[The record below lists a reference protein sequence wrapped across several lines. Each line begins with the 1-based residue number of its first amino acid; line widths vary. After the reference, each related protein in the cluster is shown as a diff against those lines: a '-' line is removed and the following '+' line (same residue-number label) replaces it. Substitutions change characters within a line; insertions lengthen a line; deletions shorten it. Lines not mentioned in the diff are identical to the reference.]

1 MNQHKFQIL
10 ALALSTLVL
19 AKPETSVDNENYR
32 GVGPRIV
39 ISSKSISP
47 AAAAL
52 EDSRYWEESKVI
64 VRKPS
69 NSTQSIEIK
78 AGEKEADRV
87 IPDYESQA
95 KYKPLK
101 GIKLNYAVYVAK
113 QNRAQ
118 KMQVAKAESSK
129 PKISKPQSSEPVK
142 YQQAT
147 QPIKIATTTKP
158 DNDTV
163 MNRPS
168 SSKSSRVKTPGEGV
182 KVASN
187 DQFKLSSLET
197 VRAQGNIQLM
207 GLPMVFED
215 QVVELFYQQG
225 MLESPINYQFPTGF
239 DAEVTKGQGKIVAKL
254 WSKTNGLIG
263 EGELKLKED
272 LDYSRLQV
280 AVKPVS
286 YSHSGLLMA
295 TNKTASDN
303 DYEIS
308 MDAKKGKVKVE
319 NAKFEF
325 DMDAKSQPLMVAK
338 LKDQKTSTLFSFNH
352 NTEHSWPIYT
362 DDYALFLANLL
373 NKRATALETTALI
386 SGKVT
391 YQGQALSNVKLVV
404 HQGLLEKPVTYFS
417 SSLPNPSLK
426 ATSSTGDFVAAT
438 DIDRPAAISV
448 LINDKVVHRRDIPV
462 GLGQV
467 THVNIEIGPQQNY
480 SYELSSAF
488 EDKPLDADLFIE
500 SSGDNYPIIGGEG
513 RFYNHSS
520 DMAER
525 IYVDMKNSEY
535 ISYSTWINSDFKYGK
550 LHAVKKS
557 WFYELTEGVVKN
569 FNDYSSIYIGFVNG
583 ADYKVTMDDKANS
596 SIKVIYFDSQGN
608 KTETGKSEGGFI
620 IVNMPQGQ
628 RTIFVEALDL
638 NKSHSQFFNAY
649 QSQNFSSVITF

>member
-10 ALALSTLVL
+10 ALAVSTLVL

-78 AGEKEADRV
+78 AGETEADRV
-87 IPDYESQA
+87 IPDYDTQA

-113 QNRAQ
+113 QNRLQ

-129 PKISKPQSSEPVK
+129 LQISKLQSSEPVK

-147 QPIKIATTTKP
+147 QPIKIA
-158 DNDTV
+158 
-163 MNRPS
+163 
-168 SSKSSRVKTPGEGV
+168 SSKKPENKTVVKSPSNNSSRANSPGEGV
-182 KVASN
+182 QIASN

-215 QVVELFYQQG
+215 QVVELFYQHG

-263 EGELKLKED
+263 EGELKLEED

-286 YSHSGLLMA
+286 YSHSGLLLA

-303 DYEIS
+303 DYEIL
-308 MDAKKGKVKVE
+308 MDANKNEVKVE

-352 NTEHSWPIYT
+352 KTENSWPIYT

-513 RFYNHSS
+513 HFYNHSS

-535 ISYSTWINSDFKYGK
+535 ISYSTWINSDYKYGK

-557 WFYELTEGVVKN
+557 WFYELTDGVVKN